1 MQIFRG
7 HPAVI
12 MPSLFIRLH
21 HMDEKKI
28 RLLSADQGSCL
39 FCEHEIGIFFLIGMD
54 IGGIFHTF
62 RRPDVADGLP
72 VMEGRTDLSGGGK
85 LFRDSGNGTDRRGVG
100 IGQDAVTLRRHAVK
114 HGGMT
119 GKRDRG
125 KDGMAVQRIA
135 GGFHQ
140 LLYKGISAFQ
150 RAVRTHTV
158 DGNEDDFF
166 IHSCSLREVLEI
178 LPYRNDKQKM
188 KELINGRNEY
198 RRLDRETMEVIA
210 VMTNNRKLMED
221 VEAYRTGE
229 ENYDMC
235 EALKGI
241 QEEGIAIGRELG
253 LEQGL
258 EQGIRGMAELFR
270 ELGLPDERII
280 GKLKEKFSMTRQEA
294 ERVLAGVEKE

>member
-1 MQIFRG
+1 MKT
-7 HPAVI
+7 P
-12 MPSLFIRLH
+12 
-21 HMDEKKI
+21 
-28 RLLSADQGSCL
+28 
-39 FCEHEIGIFFLIGMD
+39 
-54 IGGIFHTF
+54 
-62 RRPDVADGLP
+62 
-72 VMEGRTDLSGGGK
+72 
-85 LFRDSGNGTDRRGVG
+85 
-100 IGQDAVTLRRHAVK
+100 
-114 HGGMT
+114 
-119 GKRDRG
+119 
-125 KDGMAVQRIA
+125 
-135 GGFHQ
+135 
-140 LLYKGISAFQ
+140 
-150 RAVRTHTV
+150 
-158 DGNEDDFF
+158 
-166 IHSCSLREVLEI
+166 LREVLEI

-280 GKLKEKFSMTRQEA
+280 GKLREKFSMTRQEA
-294 ERVLAGVEKE
+294 ERVLAGAEKE

>member
-1 MQIFRG
+1 
-7 HPAVI
+7 
-12 MPSLFIRLH
+12 
-21 HMDEKKI
+21 
-28 RLLSADQGSCL
+28 
-39 FCEHEIGIFFLIGMD
+39 
-54 IGGIFHTF
+54 
-62 RRPDVADGLP
+62 
-72 VMEGRTDLSGGGK
+72 
-85 LFRDSGNGTDRRGVG
+85 
-100 IGQDAVTLRRHAVK
+100 
-114 HGGMT
+114 
-119 GKRDRG
+119 
-125 KDGMAVQRIA
+125 
-135 GGFHQ
+135 
-140 LLYKGISAFQ
+140 
-150 RAVRTHTV
+150 
-158 DGNEDDFF
+158 
-166 IHSCSLREVLEI
+166 
-178 LPYRNDKQKM
+178 M

-294 ERVLAGVEKE
+294 ERVLAGAEKE